1 MTTSPSP
8 FALRPFAGSAS
19 IRAATTSPNTEPEP
33 QADLQALAFS
43 PSQNEIAMPSFIMRM
58 LTIAYVVMVVAATD
72 NCFLASRCIHCGNGS
87 ASKLQ

>member
-1 MTTSPSP
+1 
-8 FALRPFAGSAS
+8 
-19 IRAATTSPNTEPEP
+19 
-33 QADLQALAFS
+33 
-43 PSQNEIAMPSFIMRM
+43 MPSFIMRM